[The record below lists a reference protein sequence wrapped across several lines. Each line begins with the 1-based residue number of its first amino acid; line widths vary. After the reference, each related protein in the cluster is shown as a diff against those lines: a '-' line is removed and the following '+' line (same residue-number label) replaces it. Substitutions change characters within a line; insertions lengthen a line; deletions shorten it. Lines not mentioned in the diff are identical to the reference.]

1 MKKSLIRPAMIVVPL
16 VLGMFIPQASCLG
29 FLVDPLLMAMLF
41 MVYLQLNVKE
51 LKPRAAHWTILGANI
66 AVGVTAY
73 LLFGLTGDTDL
84 AQAAFFIGITPT
96 ATAAPVIMNLLRG
109 RVGFVVSGF
118 VVTNIGISLALVPLI
133 PAVTGQLEFDF
144 MLRVLRSLVLIMA
157 LPLVFALALRR
168 VCPAAETW
176 PKRFKM
182 LSLSMWSVM
191 LFIISARAADFL
203 REHDDVSPW
212 IVVGIAGI
220 AALLCAVNF
229 TLGHFIVPRR
239 LRREGSQTLGQKNTM
254 LTLSLA
260 SAFASP
266 LAALGPT
273 FYVIC
278 HNFWN
283 SCQLFMFDRRD
294 ARREERRRRKAG
306 DQSALQG

>member
-1 MKKSLIRPAMIVVPL
+1 MIVVPL
-16 VLGMFIPQASCLG
+16 VLGMFFPQASCLG
-29 FLVDPLLMAMLF
+29 VLVNPLLMAMLF
-41 MVYLQLNVKE
+41 MVYLQLNVRE
-51 LKPRAAHWTILGANI
+51 LRPRAAHWAILGANI
-66 AVGVTAY
+66 AVGVAAY
-73 LLFGLTGDTDL
+73 LVFLLPGNDDL
-84 AQAAFFIGITPT
+84 ALAAFFIGITPT

-133 PAVTGQLEFDF
+133 PAVTGQLEFGF
-144 MLRVLRSLVLIMA
+144 MLKVLRSLLLIMA
-157 LPLVFALALRR
+157 LPLALALLLRR
-168 VCPAAETW
+168 FVPSAETW

-182 LSLSMWSVM
+182 FSLSMWSVM
-191 LFIISARAADFL
+191 LFIISARASDFL
-203 REHDDVSPW
+203 RENDGVSPW
-212 IVVGIAGI
+212 TVVGIAGV

-260 SAFASP
+260 TMFASP

-278 HNFWN
+278 HNVWN

-294 ARREERRRRKAG
+294 AAREARRAARGPRG
-306 DQSALQG
+306 

>member
-1 MKKSLIRPAMIVVPL
+1 MKKPLIRPAMIVVPL
-16 VLGMFIPQASCLG
+16 VLGMFVPQAARFG

-41 MVYLQLNVKE
+41 MIYLQLNVRE
-51 LKPRAAHWTILGANI
+51 LKPRAAHWTILGVNI
-66 AVGVTAY
+66 AIGVAAY
-73 LLFGLTGDTDL
+73 FAFRLTGNRDL
-84 AQAAFFIGITPT
+84 ALAAFFVGITPT

-109 RVGFVVSGF
+109 HVGFVVSGF
-118 VVTNIGISLALVPLI
+118 VLTNVGVSLALVPLI
-133 PAVTGQLEFDF
+133 PAVTGQLDLYF
-144 MLRVLRSLVLIMA
+144 MLRVLKSLLVIMA
-157 LPLVFALALRR
+157 LPLVLALALRR
-168 VCPAAETW
+168 AVPSAETW

-191 LFIISARAADFL
+191 LFIISARASAFL
-203 REHDDVSPW
+203 RANRDVSPW
-212 IVVGIAGI
+212 TVVGIAGI
-220 AALLCAVNF
+220 AAMLCAVNF

-260 SAFASP
+260 LSFASP
-266 LAALGPT
+266 LVALGPT

-294 ARREERRRRKAG
+294 ARRAARRDGRPN
-306 DQSALQG
+306 